1 MSVLLIACCYW
12 KRANSWGAFGAI
24 LGGALVPITFL
35 SLEKMSS
42 TAAWA
47 ADFGKDNAGIA
58 AFAAAAIG
66 MIAGSLLKPGTP
78 DKTTA

>member
-1 MSVLLIACCYW
+1 
-12 KRANSWGAFGAI
+12 
-24 LGGALVPITFL
+24 
-35 SLEKMSS
+35 MSS